1 MLPHQ
6 PMPTLSREKGE
17 AKTRVQLRNIGLPQQ
32 VSGREIRNYSV
43 FWEMQ
48 LQHTND
54 ERLVCNGDAFAF

>member
-54 ERLVCNGDAFAF
+54 ERLVCNDDAFAF